1 MRTRAGLVLV
11 LGGLTLAAIGGFVA
25 TSSTRGSSAHD
36 ERDDAPV
43 VTLASATSATSALSV
58 ATGAPDPIDELR
70 PFEEA
75 TRASFDFEHPP
86 SAETGLGADPWAI
99 RRVDGGWVGILRG
112 RSAIVLLD
120 DELHELAR
128 LPAPRSPTG
137 LALRKNGEI
146 LVVGELASSVA
157 RYAVRGKQ
165 LEARGA
171 IEVPGV
177 MGLRDVTVSPA
188 GVVWALDER
197 GGRVVALGAGHDRGR
212 DEKVTTVLSSLP
224 VGHGAVQ
231 VIATAKHVVVNAVT
245 DHALVVFTTDA
256 AGAPLEGRPPLR
268 ITHDG
273 PMWGFDAFEE
283 PSGLI
288 IAAGGVEDH
297 PLDRREGFFGYVD
310 SFVYAYRVHDAS
322 FDTLAVV
329 NVSAQL
335 VLTPKAI
342 AIEKSATSA
351 SGSADG
357 TAPIDLL
364 VTGYGS
370 ASGVRIGI
378 RGGEPPS
385 FAPIALVPGIRALD
399 HRDRSAGDGGT
410 GHTIA
415 MADPL
420 LDAWVLADAAGAPDV
435 RARVVPVPE
444 PSASPGSP
452 AIPPR
457 NTASRLG
464 EALFFTSLM
473 APRNSSEGSLSR
485 FTCETCHF
493 EGYVDGRTHH
503 TGRGDVHATT
513 KPLVGLVGNRPYFSR
528 ALDPDLATI
537 SHAEFRVAGAG
548 SGTDPFFAVD
558 PESTANAWLAHLGVH
573 GRLSPLELRRSLLR
587 FLVDFSHRPNSAVV
601 ARKAKAPAF
610 DDVEREGA
618 RVFRDRCERCH
629 TARLS
634 ADDPSKA
641 IPFDRWEAMVLSEPA
656 PIVWGSSGYRKTG
669 VTPYV
674 ADEGA
679 RTPSLRRLYKKFPY
693 FTNGSAKSIDDVLD
707 GVRFRGDE
715 MFHANAPEGAA
726 PLDDASKRALRAFLE
741 LL

>member
-1 MRTRAGLVLV
+1 VAGRDEPLRSPARVRSRAGLF
-11 LGGLTLAAIGGFVA
+11 LGGVALAAIGGFVA
-25 TSSTRGSSAHD
+25 TCSTRGSSAHD
-36 ERDDAPV
+36 GAPAL
-43 VTLASATSATSALSV
+43 TSASASPSAT
-58 ATGAPDPIDELR
+58 TGAPDPIDALR

-99 RRVDGGWVGILRG
+99 RRVPSGWVGILRG

-146 LVVGELASSVA
+146 LVVGELASSVT
-157 RYAVRGKQ
+157 RYAVRGKH

-177 MGLRDVTVSPA
+177 MGLRDVAVSPG

-197 GGRVVALGAGHDRGR
+197 GGRVVALGTGG
-212 DEKVTTVLSSLP
+212 DEKVASVVASLP

-231 VIATAKHVVVNAVT
+231 VLATAKHVVVNAVT
-245 DHALVVFTTDA
+245 EHTLVIFTTDA
-256 AGAPLEGRPPLR
+256 AGAPLEGQSPLR

-273 PMWGFDAFEE
+273 PMWGFDARET
-283 PSGLI
+283 PSGLVV
-288 IAAGGVEDH
+288 AAGGVEDH

-310 SFVYAYRVHDAS
+310 SFAYAYRVHDAS

-342 AIEKSATSA
+342 AIESSDDARV
-351 SGSADG
+351 
-357 TAPIDLL
+357 DLL

-370 ASGVRIGI
+370 ASGVRIGLH
-378 RGGEPPS
+378 GADAPS
-385 FAPIALVPGIRALD
+385 LAPVALVPGVRALD
-399 HRDRSAGDGGT
+399 RDLRAARGGE
-410 GHTIA
+410 TIA

-420 LDAWVLADAAGAPDV
+420 LDAWVLADARGV
-435 RARVVPVPE
+435 RVVPVPE
-444 PSASPGSP
+444 PSDAAASAS
-452 AIPPR
+452 ATTPPR
-457 NTASRLG
+457 STASRLG

-528 ALDPDLATI
+528 ALDPDLSTI

-558 PESTANAWLAHLGVH
+558 PSTAANAWLAHLGVRDH
-573 GRLSPLELRRSLLR
+573 ERIEPLELRRSLLR

-601 ARKAKAPAF
+601 ARKAKALAF
-610 DDVEREGA
+610 DDIEREGA

-629 TARLS
+629 SARLS
-634 ADDPSKA
+634 ADDPGKA

-656 PIVWGSSGYRKTG
+656 PIVWGSAGYRKTG

-693 FTNGSAKSIDDVLD
+693 FTNGSAKSLDDVLD
-707 GVRFRGDE
+707 GVRFQGDE
-715 MFHANAPEGAA
+715 MFHANAPEAST